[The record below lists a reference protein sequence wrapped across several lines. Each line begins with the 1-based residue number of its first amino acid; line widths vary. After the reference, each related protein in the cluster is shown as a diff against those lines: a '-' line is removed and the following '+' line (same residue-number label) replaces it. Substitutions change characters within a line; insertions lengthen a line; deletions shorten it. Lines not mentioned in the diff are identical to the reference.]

1 MGKEG
6 ERDIQ
11 SPSVSEEPS
20 PLDTTMDMLRG
31 FIQGV
36 KPAIVSSLSW
46 ADKMSTSIRQ
56 SSLVGDAV
64 EGTEAAVLGPFKEMK
79 LKFDIEMYLISEYV
93 NSEHKFASSLA
104 RSHPVQLVG
113 SASIGMGI
121 LCAAP
126 LKVAE
131 LPGSGKVF
139 KFCTL
144 LALPASIV
152 FTKLVQLKW
161 KH

>member
-6 ERDIQ
+6 ERDSQ
-11 SPSVSEEPS
+11 SSPGNVEPN
-20 PLDTTMDMLRG
+20 PLDTTMDIIRG
-31 FIQGV
+31 FVQGL
-36 KPAIVSSLSW
+36 KPALVSSLSW
-46 ADKMSTSIRQ
+46 ADTMSSSLRQ
-56 SSLVGDAV
+56 SSLAGSVTDDA
-64 EGTEAAVLGPFKEMK
+64 EAAVLGPFKEMK
-79 LKFDIEMYLISEYV
+79 LKIDIEMYFISEYI
-93 NSEHKFASSLA
+93 NSEHKFVSSLA
-104 RSHPVQLVG
+104 RSHPIQLVG

-126 LKVAE
+126 LRLAN

-139 KFCTL
+139 RFCTL
-144 LALPASIV
+144 LALPTSIV